1 MFNTLFSDY
10 EIHDIDFDEITL
22 KDVTLKININK
33 NLLNGDVYDMVIVHI
48 NTGVIDFCVE
58 EEEDEFTTVGSYNFK
73 LQEIV

>member
-1 MFNTLFSDY
+1 MLNTLFSDY

-33 NLLNGDVYDMVIVHI
+33 NLLNGDVYHIVVVHI

-58 EEEDEFTTVGSYNFK
+58 EYDDIVITGSYNFK

>member
-1 MFNTLFSDY
+1 MFNTLFSNY

-58 EEEDEFTTVGSYNFK
+58 EEEDELTKNLNDG
-73 LQEIV
+73 QE